1 MIRKLFYLLSC
12 TIFISS
18 CGFKIIDESKLRNFD
33 IISIETLGDNRINF
47 ILSNSLKIKN
57 DQSKQK
63 IKLELNTKKIK
74 EVKERNIKNE
84 ITKYSITIQTKVNYF
99 LVGGNMKGKF
109 SILKTGSFNLAE
121 QYSQSMSNEKKLIET
136 LSSEIQ
142 KEIINSLII
151 IFNDL

>member
-1 MIRKLFYLLSC
+1 M
-12 TIFISS
+12 
-18 CGFKIIDESKLRNFD
+18 
-33 IISIETLGDNRINF
+33 
-47 ILSNSLKIKN
+47 
-57 DQSKQK
+57 
-63 IKLELNTKKIK
+63 NTKKIK

>member
-1 MIRKLFYLLSC
+1 M
-12 TIFISS
+12 
-18 CGFKIIDESKLRNFD
+18 
-33 IISIETLGDNRINF
+33 
-47 ILSNSLKIKN
+47 
-57 DQSKQK
+57 
-63 IKLELNTKKIK
+63 
-74 EVKERNIKNE
+74 
-84 ITKYSITIQTKVNYF
+84 NYF

-121 QYSQSMSNEKKLIET
+121 QYSGMSNEKKLIET